1 MSTAYK
7 HLFTGSSIAVL
18 AIKNALEL
26 ENIIPVIKDNS
37 ESGRLAGFGSTPN
50 LQQVFV
56 HAEEE
61 SKALAILKN
70 LKL

>member
-1 MSTAYK
+1 MSTDYT

-18 AIKNALEL
+18 AIKQALEL
-26 ENIIPVIKDNS
+26 ENIIPIIKDNS

-50 LQQVFV
+50 LQEVFV
-56 HAEEE
+56 HTEEA
-61 SKALAILKN
+61 SKALAILKT